1 MQRLELKPTHKPVQN
16 YYAALRQFDD
26 LGVTHETAVR
36 SAFQALLDH
45 CARQHDW
52 TLVPEWEIRR
62 PRQHPLRVDG
72 ALLDNFRLTHG
83 FWEAKDSRDDLPKEA
98 RKKFALGYPRDNILF
113 QTPRRALLFQNDTLA
128 FDADLTQ
135 PQALIDALHA
145 FFGYTPPA
153 YTEWER
159 AVSEFR
165 DRVPELARS
174 LIEIIEKERKANRR
188 FIQAFADFAQLARRC
203 INPNLADAAVEEML
217 IQHLLTERLFRTIFN
232 NPDFTRR
239 NIIAAE
245 IEKVI
250 DALASQSFSRA
261 DFLKK
266 LDRFYLAMEQAA
278 ATISDFSQKQQF
290 LNTVYEKFFQGFCVK
305 VADTHGIVYTPPS
318 IVRFM
323 IRSVAWILESV
334 FGKALGSKGVHFL
347 DPFVGTG
354 NFVVHLMD
362 EIPRTALPHKFAHE
376 LHANEIMLL
385 PYYIASMNIEHAY
398 FEATGQYEP
407 FAGICLVDTFE
418 TAEVKTGS
426 DQGVRQQVGL
436 EFFNHENIIRVNRQ
450 KQTPIFVVQGNPPY
464 NTNQADEND
473 NNKNRKYP
481 AIDGRIAATYAADS
495 KATLR
500 NKLSDPYIKAIRW
513 ASDRIGQEGIVALV
527 TNSGFLDAIACD
539 GMRKNLAEDFDAIYV
554 LDLGGN
560 VRKNPKLSGTTHN
573 VFGIQ
578 VGVSINLLVR
588 NRTGQSGKP
597 DKPAIYYAA
606 VPTDW
611 RREEKYRFLEDK
623 ASARNIE
630 WQRIQPDAKHTWL
643 REGLDDDF
651 DALMPLGTKLA
662 KQMEVGGEGA
672 IFKTYSLGVSTN
684 RDSVVYDFNREALA
698 KRVEQFCDDYNAEL
712 ARYDSKGKPEN
723 RDEFL
728 SYEKVKWSRNL
739 KRAVKQGI
747 KLQFEGEQI
756 RCAAYRPFTK
766 EFLYFAETIVD
777 EEGTVRSF
785 YPTERQAKDNVTLC
799 ATGSGSEKPFMSL
812 ATTGI
817 TDLHFVGPGAG
828 TVCFPFY
835 TYGEDGSERRENIT
849 DWALQQFQA
858 RYSDPKISK
867 WDIFHYVYAVLHHP
881 QYRERYAANLRREL
895 PRIPFV
901 AAEVTRLTSKPG
913 AKAASEDG
921 ASSRRLLQ
929 DAEVFHA
936 FAAAGKK
943 LAEMHVA
950 YEQQP
955 EFPLRRREN
964 PQSPLNWRVEKM
976 RLSKE
981 KSSLTYNDFLTLD
994 GIPPETFEYRL
1005 GNRSALEWVIDQ
1017 YQVSTDKRSGIT
1029 NDPNRPDDPEYI
1041 VRLLGQVVTVSLE
1054 TQKVVKELSPLTPE
1068 GADGE
1073 S

>member
-1 MQRLELKPTHKPVQN
+1 
-16 YYAALRQFDD
+16 
-26 LGVTHETAVR
+26 
-36 SAFQALLDH
+36 
-45 CARQHDW
+45 
-52 TLVPEWEIRR
+52 
-62 PRQHPLRVDG
+62 
-72 ALLDNFRLTHG
+72 
-83 FWEAKDSRDDLPKEA
+83 
-98 RKKFALGYPRDNILF
+98 
-113 QTPRRALLFQNDTLA
+113 
-128 FDADLTQ
+128 
-135 PQALIDALHA
+135 
-145 FFGYTPPA
+145 
-153 YTEWER
+153 
-159 AVSEFR
+159 
-165 DRVPELARS
+165 
-174 LIEIIEKERKANRR
+174 
-188 FIQAFADFAQLARRC
+188 
-203 INPNLADAAVEEML
+203 
-217 IQHLLTERLFRTIFN
+217 
-232 NPDFTRR
+232 
-239 NIIAAE
+239 
-245 IEKVI
+245 
-250 DALASQSFSRA
+250 
-261 DFLKK
+261 
-266 LDRFYLAMEQAA
+266 
-278 ATISDFSQKQQF
+278 
-290 LNTVYEKFFQGFCVK
+290 
-305 VADTHGIVYTPPS
+305 
-318 IVRFM
+318 
-323 IRSVAWILESV
+323 
-334 FGKALGSKGVHFL
+334 
-347 DPFVGTG
+347 
-354 NFVVHLMD
+354 
-362 EIPRTALPHKFAHE
+362 

-426 DQGVRQQVGL
+426 DQGVRQQAGL
-436 EFFNHENIIRVNRQ
+436 EFFNHENTIRVNRQ

-588 NRTGQSGKP
+588 NRTGQSRKP

-630 WQRIQPDAKHTWL
+630 WKQIEPDAKHTWL

-651 DALMPLGTKLA
+651 DTFMPLGTKLG
-662 KQMEVGGEGA
+662 KHMDVGGEGV
-672 IFKTYSLGVSTN
+672 IFKNYSLGVATN
-684 RDSVVYDFNREALA
+684 RDAWAYSFNLPVLMSRMSASVEAYQATLDRV
-698 KRVEQFCDDYNAEL
+698 KRQQPKTAED
-712 ARYDSKGKPEN
+712 AIDTTDSRLKWT
-723 RDEFL
+723 RQ
-728 SYEKVKWSRNL
+728 VKASLLRHQETTVDPDHFRVAL
-739 KRAVKQGI
+739 
-747 KLQFEGEQI
+747 
-756 RCAAYRPFTK
+756 YRPFTK
-766 EFLYFAETIVD
+766 LHLYFD
-777 EEGTVRSF
+777 GFWNEERYQQHKF
-785 YPTERQAKDNVTLC
+785 FPTSDARNVALSMT
-799 ATGSGSEKPFMSL
+799 SIGSEKPFMTLVTEHIS
-812 ATTGI
+812 
-817 TDLHFVGPGAG
+817 DLHFTGPGTGAQ
-828 TVCFPFY
+828 CFPFY
-835 TYGEDGSERRENIT
+835 TYAEDGGERRENIT
-849 DWALQQFQA
+849 DWALQEFQT
-858 RYSDPKISK
+858 RYGDPKISK

-901 AAEVTRLTSKPG
+901 GAEVTRLTLKPG
-913 AKAASEDG
+913 AKATKDDR

-929 DAEVFHA
+929 DAAVFHA

-943 LAEMHVA
+943 LAELHVG
-950 YEQQP
+950 YEHQP
-955 EFPLRRREN
+955 EFPLHRREN

-976 RLSKE
+976 RLSKD
-981 KSSLTYNDFLTLD
+981 KTSLTYNDFLTLD

-1017 YQVSTDKRSGIT
+1017 YQVSIDKRSGIT

-1041 VRLLGQVVTVSLE
+1041 VRLLGQVITVSLE
-1054 TQKVVKELSPLTPE
+1054 TVKVVKGLPAL
-1068 GADGE
+1068 GR
-1073 S
+1073 

>member
-1 MQRLELKPTHKPVQN
+1 MQRLELKATHKPVQN

-36 SAFQALLDH
+36 SAFQGLLDH

-62 PRQHPLRVDG
+62 PRRHPLRVDG

-83 FWEAKDSRDDLPKEA
+83 YWEAKDIRDDLPKEA
-98 RKKFALGYPRDNILF
+98 RKKFDLGYPRDNILF

-135 PQALIDALHA
+135 PPALIDALNA
-145 FFGYTPPA
+145 FFSYTPPA

-159 AVSEFR
+159 AVSEFQ

-188 FIQAFADFAQLARRC
+188 FIQAFADFAQLARRS
-203 INPNLADAAVEEML
+203 INPNLAAAAVEEML

-250 DALASQSFSRA
+250 DALALQSFSRA

-318 IVRFM
+318 IVRFI
-323 IRSVAWILESV
+323 IRSIAWILETV
-334 FGKALGSKGVHFL
+334 FGKTLGSKGVHFL

-362 EIPRTALPHKFAHE
+362 EIPRTALPHKFAQE

-407 FAGICLVDTFE
+407 FAGLCLVDTFE
-418 TAEVKTGS
+418 TAELKTGS
-426 DQGVRQQVGL
+426 DQGVRQQVGM
-436 EFFNHENIIRVNRQ
+436 EFFNHENTIRVNQ
-450 KQTPIFVVQGNPPY
+450 QNQTPIFVVQGNPPY

-481 AIDGRIAATYAADS
+481 VIDGRIAATYAADS

-588 NRTGQSGKP
+588 NRTGKSGKP
-597 DKPAIYYAA
+597 DKAAIYYAA

-630 WQRIQPDAKHTWL
+630 WKQIQPDAKHTWL

-651 DALMPLGTKLA
+651 DAFMPLGTKLA
-662 KQMEVGGEGA
+662 KQMDVGGEGA

-712 ARYDSKGKPEN
+712 ARYDSKGRPEN

-747 KLQFEGEQI
+747 KLQFEGGQI
-756 RCAAYRPFTK
+756 RCASYRPFTK

-785 YPTERQAKDNVTLC
+785 YPTERQAKDNVALC

-835 TYGEDGSERRENIT
+835 TYAEDGSARRENIT

-858 RYSDPKISK
+858 RYGDPNISK

-881 QYRERYAANLRREL
+881 QYREHYAANLRREL

-901 AAEVTRLTSKPG
+901 AQAY
-913 AKAASEDG
+913 AS
-921 ASSRRLLQ
+921 ASSGSVPAPVRA
-929 DAEVFHA
+929 DAALFRA
-936 FAAAGKK
+936 FAAAGKM
-943 LAEMHVA
+943 LTELHVG

-976 RLSKE
+976 RLSKD

-1029 NDPNRPDDPEYI
+1029 ADPNRPEDPEYI
-1041 VRLLGQVVTVSLE
+1041 VRLLAQVITVSLE
-1054 TQKVVKELSPLTPE
+1054 TVKVVEGLPPLRPP
-1068 GADGE
+1068 AKD
-1073 S
+1073 SDL